1 MMNGIGHTTTCCGGR
16 GLNSLVRFDELAAA
30 LAAETALT
38 VSPVATAD
46 GHVRAL
52 NASDGTATAGVF
64 LCDVTG
70 IHDPT
75 VVDGWLTAAGLH
87 PRLLVLV
94 GPEADLPPLL
104 AHLQDEGYMV
114 AAIDLPVSPTR
125 LVTTLRHYLDLVRL
139 RERLDASGRQTAR
152 YQYELNELVETARAI
167 ASERDIGKLL
177 SLILEKAR
185 YITAADAGS
194 VYIVEGLHLAPDER
208 SLRFMVSQND
218 SMAIDFRSFTLKVD
232 NRSIVGHSVVN
243 KTGINIPDLYELDQP
258 GKNPWGFRHDKQFD
272 RKTGYQGHSMLTVPM
287 MNQSDEVIGVIQLIN
302 RKRDGAAKLTAPTDF
317 TDQVIPFDERSE
329 ELARTL
335 ASQAGISLENTLL
348 YEDIQRLFESFVNAA
363 VSAIEMRDP
372 TTSGHSQRVA
382 TLTCELAKA
391 VDRVDDGPFAGL
403 RYSRDDLKEIEYAG
417 LLHDFGKV
425 GVREQIL
432 VKPKKLFDPTLDLV
446 KQRFGFIR
454 VRLEADAMRRQLELM
469 QREGAQPGDER
480 LTDVQAT
487 LQSQLAELDDILAF
501 ILQANEPTVLAKGGF
516 ERLHEIAARTYLDVD
531 GERRPLLTPDEV
543 AALSVEKGSLT
554 GEERLEIERHVVH
567 TISFLESIPWG
578 RKFTNVPGI
587 AGAHHEKLDGTGYPY
602 GLSADHI
609 RIESRMMTIADI
621 FDALTA
627 SDRPYKSAVPLTK
640 ALDIIGFEVKA
651 GKCDAELYRIF
662 LDAKPWDVI
671 LPAS

>member
-1 MMNGIGHTTTCCGGR
+1 
-16 GLNSLVRFDELAAA
+16 

-38 VSPVATAD
+38 VSPWGSDD
-46 GHVRAL
+46 GHL
-52 NASDGTATAGVF
+52 WTLTASDRSSAPGVF
-64 LCDVTG
+64 LCDVAG
-70 IHDPT
+70 ITDPA
-75 VVDGWLTAAGLH
+75 VVEGWFTAADLH
-87 PRLLVLV
+87 PQLLVLV
-94 GPEADLPPLL
+94 GPESGLPSLM
-104 AHLQDEGYMV
+104 ARLQDDGHMV

-125 LVTTLRHYLDLVRL
+125 LVTTLRHYLDLVQL
-139 RERLDASGRQTAR
+139 RERLDASGKQTAR

-177 SLILEKAR
+177 SLILEKSR

-194 VYIVEGLHLAPDER
+194 VYIVEGLHLAPHER

-218 SMAIDFRSFTLKVD
+218 SMTIDFRSFTLKVD
-232 NRSIVGHSVVN
+232 NRSIVGHSVLH
-243 KTGINIPDLYELDQP
+243 KTGINIPDLYDLDQP

-302 RKRDGAAKLTAPTDF
+302 RKRNGGAKLQTPEAF
-317 TDQVIPFDERSE
+317 GEQVIPFDERSE

-391 VDRVDDGPFAGL
+391 VDRVDDGPLSGVRF
-403 RYSRDDLKEIEYAG
+403 SRDDLKEIEYAG

-432 VKPKKLFDPTLDLV
+432 VKPKKLFDPILDLV

-454 VRLEADAMRRQLELM
+454 VRLEADSMRRQLDLI
-469 QREGAQPGDER
+469 QREGASPGDER
-480 LTDVQAT
+480 VAEVDRELQA
-487 LQSQLAELDDILAF
+487 QLAELDDILAF
-501 ILQANEPTVLAKGGF
+501 VLQANEPTVLAKGGF
-516 ERLHEIAARTYLDVD
+516 ERLHEIASRSYVD
-531 GERRPLLTPDEV
+531 IDGQRKPLLSADEV
-543 AALSVEKGSLT
+543 AALSIEKGSLT
-554 GEERLEIERHVVH
+554 GGERQEIERHVVH

-578 RKFTNVPGI
+578 RKFSNVPGI

-602 GLSADHI
+602 GLSADSI
-609 RIESRMMTIADI
+609 RVESRMMTIADI

-627 SDRPYKSAVPLTK
+627 SDRPYKSAVPLPK

-651 GKCDAELYRIF
+651 GKCDPELYRIF

-671 LPAS
+671 LPSA